1 MNKRWISHEEIA
13 RRLGISRP
21 TVHAHLKKGCIPGRE
36 EFMGGFRVD
45 RETFTAWADAH
56 HPVRSVKSL

>member
-13 RRLGISRP
+13 KRLGISRP
-21 TVHAHLKKGCIPGRE
+21 TVHARLKDATIPGRSA
-36 EFMGGFRVD
+36 FMGGFRVD

-56 HPVRSVKSL
+56 YPVRSVKIL